1 MPKVGSK
8 SFAYTP
14 AGKKAAAKYAKST
27 GQSVSKAYKKG
38 GKVKKQENIMAKK
51 RVKKQLGGVM
61 PGVGAAGVQ
70 RPLAAGAA
78 RPLAAGAASPLGGGV
93 LPGARM
99 VKKGGKIKAK
109 HGGKVKKK

>member
-1 MPKVGSK
+1 
-8 SFAYTP
+8 
-14 AGKKAAAKYAKST
+14 
-27 GQSVSKAYKKG
+27 
-38 GKVKKQENIMAKK
+38 MAKK

-70 RPLAAGAA
+70 RPLA
-78 RPLAAGAASPLGGGV
+78 GAASPLGGGV

-99 VKKGGKIKAK
+99 VKKGGRIKAK